1 MLVLL
6 LNSRI
11 LKQST
16 DYYAGFVFAQ
26 LNSETVNRLLCHN
39 ICLTPDFAGLPLCFV
54 LNVLWVF
61 DIV

>member
-1 MLVLL
+1 MLVLF
-6 LNSRI
+6 SHSQI

-26 LNSETVNRLLCHN
+26 SNFETVNRLLCHN

-54 LNVLWVF
+54 LNVLWVL